1 MRQAAKTDANQG
13 LIVNALRKAGAS
25 VQSLA
30 AVGKGCP
37 DLLVG
42 YQGINYLM
50 EVKDGNKVPSAQKL
64 NIEQEHWHSVWIGAV
79 HVVKSENDALKILQD
94 KNDLQT

>member
-1 MRQAAKTDANQG
+1 MRKAAKIDANQNR
-13 LIVNALRKAGAS
+13 VVDALRTAGAS

-30 AVGKGCP
+30 ATGKGCP

-64 NIEQEHWHSVWIGAV
+64 TIDQEHWHSVWKGAV
-79 HVVKSENDALKILQD
+79 HVVKNENEALKIL
-94 KNDLQT
+94 KGTT

>member
-1 MRQAAKTDANQG
+1 MRAKKVDLNQME
-13 LIVNALRKAGAS
+13 IVATLRKIGAT

-30 AVGKGCP
+30 SVGNGCP

-50 EVKDGNKVPSAQKL
+50 EVKDGDKVPSAQKL
-64 NIEQEHWHSVWIGAV
+64 TPDQVKWHIEWRGVVHIVRSVD
-79 HVVKSENDALKILQD
+79 DAFQVLGIA
-94 KNDLQT
+94 

>member
-1 MRQAAKTDANQG
+1 MRKAAKIDDNQKA
-13 LIVNALRKAGAS
+13 IVNVLRQIGAS

-30 AVGKGCP
+30 ATGKGCP

-50 EVKDGNKVPSAQKL
+50 EIKDGDKMLSKQKL
-64 NIEQEHWHSVWIGAV
+64 TIDQEHWHTLWRGSVHI
-79 HVVKSENDALKILQD
+79 VKSVDEALKILQD
-94 KNDLQT
+94 KK